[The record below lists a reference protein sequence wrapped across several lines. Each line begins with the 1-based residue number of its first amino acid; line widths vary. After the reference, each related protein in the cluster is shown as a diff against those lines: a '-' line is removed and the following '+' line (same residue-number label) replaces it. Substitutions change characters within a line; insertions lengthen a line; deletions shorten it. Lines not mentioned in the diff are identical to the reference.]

1 MPGSWRTSEC
11 GAVLSGDSPNFI
23 EQLTEDYSEFLIDQP
38 RLRHP
43 GSTPVDLRTGKA
55 DGAVKNLINTLAAS
69 ASLAL
74 GEMPAVNTT

>member
-23 EQLTEDYSEFLIDQP
+23 EQIAEGNWETLIDHS

-43 GSTPVDLRTGKA
+43 GSMPVDLRTGKA